1 MGTAP
6 HCAAKSSKAIR
17 IKPANALVKT
27 TLALNPVE
35 MKTLM

>member
-17 IKPANALVKT
+17 IKPVNALVKT
-27 TLALNPVE
+27 TLAFNPAE
-35 MKTLM
+35 IKTIV

>member
-6 HCAAKSSKAIR
+6 HCAAKSSKKIR
-17 IKPANALVKT
+17 SNTENKLVKIV
-27 TLALNPVE
+27 LALNPAE